1 MDQIAGDMQNFSLL
15 MFLMDKLIFKIIQ
28 GEEQPQ
34 NYHTGKSPTH
44 STTQLPNRKL
54 LPKKQAHL

>member
-1 MDQIAGDMQNFSLL
+1 MDQIAGDMQNVSLL

-34 NYHTGKSPTH
+34 
-44 STTQLPNRKL
+44 
-54 LPKKQAHL
+54 